1 MIFRLMKFSRERE
14 REREREVTAYVSL
27 QRKAVHHIRFSGW

>member
-1 MIFRLMKFSRERE
+1 MIFRLMKFSRE

-27 QRKAVHHIRFSGW
+27 QRKAVPHIRFSRW

>member
-1 MIFRLMKFSRERE
+1 MIFRLMKFS

-27 QRKAVHHIRFSGW
+27 QRKAVPHIRFSGW